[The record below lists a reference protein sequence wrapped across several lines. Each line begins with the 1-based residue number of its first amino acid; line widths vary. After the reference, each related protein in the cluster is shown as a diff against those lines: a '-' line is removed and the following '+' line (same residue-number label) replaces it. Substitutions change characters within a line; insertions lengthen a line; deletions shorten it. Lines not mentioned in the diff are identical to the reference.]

1 MIIMSETTID
11 VTIINTAISELNMA
25 NSGKI
30 MNNNGLLMIS
40 QDSTMVFSE

>member
-1 MIIMSETTID
+1 MIIMSKTTID
-11 VTIINTAISELNMA
+11 VAMINSTVSELNMA

-30 MNNNGLLMIS
+30 MNNNGLLMIL